1 VAASLLSPLV
11 RSGPEIQLA
20 RWLAGAAIAL
30 ALGMGA
36 CGGDDGDDATEVAS
50 DVGCE
55 QVEAP
60 APKQVR
66 LDPPK
71 RRVDRGA
78 KLTASVETNCGTF
91 EIALDAKRSPKT
103 VSSFVHMAREGLYDG
118 TTFHRVVPDFLIQG
132 GDPAGTGMGGPGY
145 SVTERPPVDTVYAR
159 GTVAMAKT
167 QLEPPGTSGSQFFV
181 VTAPADA
188 GLPPDYAVLGE
199 VSSGEDV
206 VERIAALADP
216 NLGANGGPPS
226 EPVMIERVTI
236 SG

>member
-1 VAASLLSPLV
+1 VSPLV
-11 RSGPEIQLA
+11 RSGPEIQLG

-30 ALGMGA
+30 ALGLGA
-36 CGGDDGDDATEVAS
+36 CGGDDGDDATEASS

-60 APKQVR
+60 TPKGVK

-216 NLGANGGPPS
+216 NLCANGGPPS
-226 EPVMIERVTI
+226 EPVVIERVAI